1 MLRDIR
7 NSYEKYKLDEK
18 ELNSSPIALFEE
30 WLDEAILKK
39 VVEPT
44 VMVLSTVSNGIPDS
58 RVVLLKELTQEG
70 FIFHTNYHSLKGEQL
85 SKNPNVSLNFFWAE
99 MERQVRVKGIA
110 SKLSAKQSKE
120 YFESRPRDSQL
131 GACASNQSQEIE
143 NREKLEEQ
151 FVQIEKTFEGK
162 EITMPDYWGGYL
174 VKPFEIEF
182 WQGRANRMHDRISFY
197 QDKKEWCFK
206 RLQP

>member
-7 NSYEKYKLDEK
+7 NSYEKYKLNEK

-70 FIFHTNYHSLKGEQL
+70 FIFHTNYHSVKGEQL

-131 GACASNQSQEIE
+131 GACASKQSQKVE

-151 FVQIEKTFEGK
+151 FIHTEKTFEGK
-162 EITMPDYWGGYL
+162 EITMPDHWGGYL

-197 QDKKEWCFK
+197 QDKKGWCFK